1 MDSED
6 SQTKNPNNKLE
17 TAIQLIKEARIIL
30 EEQNKEKDRQ
40 LNELKLEKK
49 ELEKK
54 LRQRDAIIKQLQV

>member
-40 LNELKLEKK
+40 LYELKLEKK